1 MQKKFIETILIQHSW
16 KSSKEAQ
23 TLNFQ
28 RLSPLLCSSTVK
40 LEILLCVYVNVKPLN
55 HFYFYM
61 VTAIQERFSQQ

>member
-40 LEILLCVYVNVKPLN
+40 LEIIAQTLRKNQGVQRQILVYE
-55 HFYFYM
+55 F
-61 VTAIQERFSQQ
+61 